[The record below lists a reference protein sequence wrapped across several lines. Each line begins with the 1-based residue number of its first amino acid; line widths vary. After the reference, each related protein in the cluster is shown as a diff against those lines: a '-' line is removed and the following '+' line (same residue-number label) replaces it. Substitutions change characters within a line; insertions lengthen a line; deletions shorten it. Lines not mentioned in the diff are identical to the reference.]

1 MSREHLTL
9 ENRQMIE
16 HMLNDKHNLAEIARA
31 LQKNRSTIGR
41 EIKAHIT
48 IRRTGGEGFCY
59 NNCAIR
65 YSCTRT
71 QICYPCKAFRKQK
84 LCRRCSLCNVNC
96 KWYVPDSCKKLL
108 KAPYVCNGCVFE
120 KMCKKDHAYYSAYKA
135 QRAYE
140 HELSASRKGVRATVE
155 ELDRLD
161 RIISPLVRQGQ
172 SLNHILANHKD
183 EIGLSEKTLYNYVN
197 ANVFEVKDIHL
208 PKKVSYRP
216 RKQERPVLS
225 RKEYKYRAGRTIE
238 VFNEFRE
245 QNPDIPIIEMDTV
258 KSASG
263 CVKCLLTMSFVAS
276 QFLIAFLLRNG
287 SATSVLEVFD
297 NLTDKLGVQT
307 FRELFPVILT
317 DNGPE
322 FKDPLCLEHS
332 RTNCLRTRIFYCDP
346 QASWQKPH
354 IERIHVEL
362 RKIIPK
368 GTSFSKLTPSD
379 VTLALRHVNSEPR
392 EILDNKTPFDV
403 FTGKNEKKLL
413 DLLHLSPIPP
423 DDVML
428 SHKLLNL
435 RKR

>member
-1 MSREHLTL
+1 MSRHLTAA
-9 ENRQMIE
+9 ERGIIE
-16 HMLNDKHNLAEIARA
+16 SGLLQGNSFAYIGKKLDRSPTTISREVRKRRAIVARSKNIYNDCLLNSH
-31 LQKNRSTIGR
+31 
-41 EIKAHIT
+41 
-48 IRRTGGEGFCY
+48 
-59 NNCAIR
+59 
-65 YSCTRT
+65 
-71 QICYPCKAFRKQK
+71 
-84 LCRRCSLCNVNC
+84 CRRLNVCPDTGCQGKCRSCRIHDCTKYC
-96 KWYVPDSCKKLL
+96 KDYESCICTELDKP
-108 KAPYVCNGCVFE
+108 PYVCNGCVFE
-120 KMCKKDHAYYSAYKA
+120 KTCKKDHAYYSAYKA

-225 RKEYKYRAGRTIE
+225 RKEYKYRAGRTIK

-354 IERIHVEL
+354 IERVHVEL